1 MGRRNKACHKDLHQ
15 QAYESLTSIQAGE
28 PACRGADAGRH
39 QAARNAPGCPFI
51 PGGLL
56 YPCPQRKGWQGAPK
70 PYHRAKCGADHR
82 ADQ

>member
-28 PACRGADAGRH
+28 PACSGADAGRH

-51 PGGLL
+51 PGGLTL
-56 YPCPQRKGWQGAPK
+56 PMSVTERVVGSAYAWASGYISGGPLGL
-70 PYHRAKCGADHR
+70 
-82 ADQ
+82 